1 MKYQR
6 FWGVGLIALSCLFFS
21 ACAQPT
27 PDANVSSGGTES
39 GTPDDGASS
48 SIETANA
55 PPVGLEVGNS
65 AMEIEGN
72 DLAGEAFKLS
82 DYRGKV
88 VLLDFW
94 GDW

>member
-1 MKYQR
+1 MKFQR
-6 FWGVGLIALSCLFFS
+6 IWGVGLIALSCLFFS
-21 ACAQPT
+21 ACAQP
-27 PDANVSSGGTES
+27 NS
-39 GTPDDGASS
+39 DDGASNS
-48 SIETANA
+48 SESANA
-55 PPVGLEVGNS
+55 PPVGLDVGNA